1 MDCGSE
7 IVRRWTDF
15 DRLEEVVVGLADDAC
30 FPPHEPAC
38 EAEFNDKHVKY
49 GTNMSHN
56 FSEYLPWPTGPKLK
70 RFVDAANQQLD
81 NLADVLAGEGVT
93 VRRPD
98 KSLIQMNSRTSSPD
112 WKMPNQYCVV
122 CPRDVVMTIG
132 NEIVEATMSKRS
144 RFWEFRPFRPLIR
157 DYFDRDP
164 RAQWT
169 AAPKPLM
176 RDESYNRD
184 FWKVTEEERCKKM
197 TDDFWYCTGES
208 EVFFDAADCN
218 LIGDVMFVQHS
229 MTTNVSG
236 IRWLKRHFEPKGIEV
251 RALHFPYD
259 LYPSHMDCTFVS
271 VRPGLMLTNPDR
283 PPVPEEVKIFKQ
295 NDWRLVDVPRYSE
308 REEHPVFCQSSR
320 WLSMNVLSISPEKI
334 IVEEGETEMV
344 KFLEEH
350 GFDVIPVPFRSVF
363 EFGGSLHCSTWD
375 IRRAGGKCSYFSE
388 REGCT
393 ADVGL
398 DRVAHRSIGQNI
410 GSYAKP

>member
-1 MDCGSE
+1 MESSNE

-15 DRLEEVVVGLADDAC
+15 DKLEEVIVGLADDAC

-38 EAEFNDKHVKY
+38 EAEYNDAHVKF
-49 GTNMSHN
+49 GTKMSHN
-56 FSEYLPWPTGPKLK
+56 FSEYVPWPTGPKLK
-70 RFVDAANQQLD
+70 RFVNKANEQLD

-93 VRRPD
+93 VKRPD
-98 KSLIQMNSRTSSPD
+98 KSLIQMNKRTNSPD
-112 WKMPNQYCVV
+112 WKCPNQYCVV

-164 RAQWT
+164 SAQWT

-176 RDESYNRD
+176 RDESYNVD
-184 FWKVTEEERCKKM
+184 FWTVSEEERIRRM
-197 TDDFWYCTGES
+197 TSEYWYCTNER

-271 VRPGLMLTNPDR
+271 VRPGLVLTNPDR
-283 PPVPEEVKIFKQ
+283 PVVDEEVKIFKQ
-295 NDWRLVDVPRYSE
+295 NDWRLVDVPFYDESK
-308 REEHPVFCQSSR
+308 EHPVFCQSSR
-320 WLSMNVLSISPEKI
+320 
-334 IVEEGETEMV
+334 
-344 KFLEEH
+344 
-350 GFDVIPVPFRSVF
+350 R
-363 EFGGSLHCSTWD
+363 
-375 IRRAGGKCSYFSE
+375 
-388 REGCT
+388 
-393 ADVGL
+393 
-398 DRVAHRSIGQNI
+398 
-410 GSYAKP
+410 